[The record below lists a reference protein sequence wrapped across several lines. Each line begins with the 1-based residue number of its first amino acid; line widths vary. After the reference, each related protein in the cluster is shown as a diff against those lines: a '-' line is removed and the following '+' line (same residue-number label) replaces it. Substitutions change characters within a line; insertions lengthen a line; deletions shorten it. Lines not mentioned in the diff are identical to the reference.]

1 MSLGITVF
9 ARPILSLL
17 FPGYELGTGALQI
30 LAVGMLFFTLYTVS
44 GSVAQG
50 MGKPVIP
57 MITLGIAVVIE
68 LGLSVLLVPIYGING
83 AALATTVATLVLMIT
98 TAGGILKLART
109 TLEWVSLGKIVVASL
124 LMAGILLLIPTTY
137 AYTSFYAG
145 IPLAQIFAFIYII
158 IASFIGILVYI
169 VILTLIGGVKKSDVE
184 AFLKLGYRLGPLKSV
199 FDKLGSI
206 LMKYAV

>member
-1 MSLGITVF
+1 MVIGQAGIYMTSEWVGYYGRKPIARIPLTISMAVATAVLPATAAELSTKNHQLFNTYINQAFRYVTILVLPMSLGITVF

-124 LMAGILLLIPTTY
+124 LMAGILLNSYYLC
-137 AYTSFYAG
+137 
-145 IPLAQIFAFIYII
+145 
-158 IASFIGILVYI
+158 VH
-169 VILTLIGGVKKSDVE
+169 
-184 AFLKLGYRLGPLKSV
+184 
-199 FDKLGSI
+199 
-206 LMKYAV
+206 